1 MVVTLLLCKN
11 LVNRIDSLQ
20 KDHRARKSY
29 VCVQEHAGTA
39 CPIDKTIASKSKPL
53 LYSLAPH
60 QSGGYLPNQPH
71 CMRDR
76 TPVHLR
82 RPPPRRG
89 DARRCCFRKLL
100 GSSQPHFGQVGSLTV
115 KRRLI

>member
-82 RPPPRRG
+82 RPPPDVATQGAAVFANCLAPLSRTS
-89 DARRCCFRKLL
+89 AKWE
-100 GSSQPHFGQVGSLTV
+100 V
-115 KRRLI
+115 